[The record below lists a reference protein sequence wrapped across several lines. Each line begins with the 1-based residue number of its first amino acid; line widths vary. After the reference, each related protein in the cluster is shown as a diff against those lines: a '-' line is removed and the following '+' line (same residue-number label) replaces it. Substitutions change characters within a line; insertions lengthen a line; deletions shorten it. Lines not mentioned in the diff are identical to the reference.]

1 VAGSSS
7 EIRAAAGLIALAT
20 GSSGISW
27 PSLPW
32 RDVAA
37 LAVRERCAALAWL
50 RSADI
55 ISRYADGHLTSWWRD
70 LALRTLARGHAHVE
84 VLAALTRTLSEAG
97 VTCVMLKGAPLSTM
111 LYGEPG
117 ARASADLDVWI
128 PSQDR
133 HRAREVIL
141 AAGWRHAEGEPP
153 HDEAFSR
160 PGPHG
165 DYHLEVHGR
174 LLHSRL
180 DYLPLPDPEWAS
192 VAVGDH
198 MLPVMTGPLLP
209 AYLAVQF
216 VRHPFAPAVWLLD
229 HRTLWNRLDG
239 EARELARWTA
249 RRCGLHRYL
258 DWVLRRA
265 DMLDRAMHGEPAAV
279 TKVGLRRQRHDTHPM
294 WRQIRLA
301 PSPSVAIDALRAWVL
316 PEWAT
321 ASGVNPVGIA
331 QRVGRH
337 WRAAI
342 GSGSDRSRRS
352 NAAGVPA
359 RDVTVAGE
367 RMLRIARDV
376 SLVGGRMWITTTGS
390 SMHPT
395 LLEGDRVLLEAP
407 GKVGVGDIALLDSG
421 GSPMLHRI
429 VRMRGDQVHT
439 RGDARLTPDA
449 ILRRGDIIARAVRA
463 RRGNA
468 EWSLR
473 PSSWQ
478 RLYLRLSS
486 ARRASAARGMSHA
499 HV

>member
-1 VAGSSS
+1 MAGSSR
-7 EIRAAAGLIALAT
+7 EIGAAAGLIALAT
-20 GSSGISW
+20 GSRDISW
-27 PSLPW
+27 ASLPW

-50 RSADI
+50 RSAEI
-55 ISRYADGHLTSWWRD
+55 ISQHADGHLTNWWRD

-97 VTCVMLKGAPLSTM
+97 VMCVILKGAPLSTM

-128 PSQDR
+128 PSKDR
-133 HRAREVIL
+133 HRARQVLLVE
-141 AAGWRHAEGEPP
+141 GWRHAEGEPP

-180 DYLPLPDPEWAS
+180 EYLPLPDPEWAS

-198 MLPVMTGPLLP
+198 ALPVMTGPLLP

-216 VRHPFAPAVWLLD
+216 VRHPFAPAVWLID
-229 HRTLWNRLDG
+229 HRTLWGRLDG
-239 EARELARWTA
+239 EARDVARWTA

-258 DWVLRRA
+258 DWVLGRA
-265 DMLDRAMHGEPAAV
+265 DMLEPAMHGDPAAV
-279 TKVGLRRQRHDTHPM
+279 TNVGLRQQRRDAHPM

-301 PSPSVAIDALRAWVL
+301 PSPVVAVDALRAWVS
-316 PEWAT
+316 PEWVTTPEFNA
-321 ASGVNPVGIA
+321 VRVV

-337 WRAAI
+337 WRTAI
-342 GSGSDRSRRS
+342 GTGTDRSRRS
-352 NAAGVPA
+352 NVPGVPA

-376 SLVGGRMWITTTGS
+376 SVVGGRMWITTTGS

-395 LLEGDRVLLEAP
+395 LLDGDRVLLEP
-407 GKVGVGDIALLDSG
+407 RGTVGVGDIALLDSG
-421 GSPMLHRI
+421 GSPLLHRI
-429 VRMRGDQVHT
+429 VRIRGDRVYT
-439 RGDARLTPDA
+439 RGDARMTPDA
-449 ILRRGDIIARAVRA
+449 VLRRGDIIARAVRA

-473 PSSWQ
+473 PSIWQ
-478 RLYLRLSS
+478 RLYLRLLSV
-486 ARRASAARGMSHA
+486 RRASAAGGMSHA